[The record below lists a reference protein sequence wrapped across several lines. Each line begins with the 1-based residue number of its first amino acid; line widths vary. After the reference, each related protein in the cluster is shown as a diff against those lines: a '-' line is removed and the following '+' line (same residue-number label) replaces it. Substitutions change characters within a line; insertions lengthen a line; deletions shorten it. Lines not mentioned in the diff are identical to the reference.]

1 MTIKEYSDM
10 IDSQGG
16 HLEGLDLLYA
26 YLASEIFDYVSY
38 DDDLDIEMGKKLYK
52 TIDAILKKEQGKLI
66 ESDFYEDYI
75 VCLNI
80 MQLNCEKIN
89 WGTSIRFPWFEY
101 DEDGYW
107 DKEHYE
113 RMISTYN
120 SIKELLDN
128 EDTTD

>member
-26 YLASEIFDYVSY
+26 YLANDIFDYISY

-52 TIDAILKKEQGKLI
+52 TIDAILMEEQEKLI

-75 VCLNI
+75 MCLNI
-80 MQLNCEKIN
+80 MRFGCDKIN

-101 DEDGYW
+101 DEEGYW

-113 RMISTYN
+113 RMINTYN
-120 SIKELLDN
+120 SIKELLG
-128 EDTTD
+128 

>member
-26 YLASEIFDYVSY
+26 YLANDIFGYISY

-52 TIDAILKKEQGKLI
+52 TVDAILKTEQAKLI

-75 VCLNI
+75 MCLNI

-107 DKEHYE
+107 SKEHYLE
-113 RMISTYN
+113 MVKVHDI
-120 SIKELLDN
+120 IEELLND
-128 EDTTD
+128 D

>member
-16 HLEGLDLLYA
+16 HLEGLNLLYA
-26 YLASEIFDYVSY
+26 YLANDIFDYISY

-52 TIDAILKKEQGKLI
+52 TIDAILKKEQEKLI

-75 VCLNI
+75 VCLNL

-101 DEDGYW
+101 GEDGYW
-107 DKEHYE
+107 NEEDYLEMVKIHDEIE
-113 RMISTYN
+113 
-120 SIKELLDN
+120 ELLN
-128 EDTTD
+128 ANNK

>member
-26 YLASEIFDYVSY
+26 YLAHDIFDYTSY
-38 DDDLDIEMGKKLYK
+38 DDGLDIEMGKKLFR
-52 TIDAILKKEQGKLI
+52 TVDAILKKEQRCLVN
-66 ESDFYEDYI
+66 SDFYEDYI
-75 VCLNI
+75 MCLNI
-80 MQLNCEKIN
+80 MQLNCQKIN

-107 DKEHYE
+107 SKEDYDC
-113 RMISTYN
+113 MISTYN
-120 SIKELLDN
+120 SIVKLLKG
-128 EDTTD
+128 E

>member
-16 HLEGLDLLYA
+16 HLEGIDLLYA
-26 YLASEIFDYVSY
+26 YLANDIFDYISY

-52 TIDAILKKEQGKLI
+52 TIDAILKKEQEKLI
-66 ESDFYEDYI
+66 KSNFYEDYI
-75 VCLNI
+75 TCLNI
-80 MQLNCEKIN
+80 MRFNCEKIN

-107 DKEHYE
+107 SEEQYLEMVKIHDEIE
-113 RMISTYN
+113 
-120 SIKELLDN
+120 ELLKKG
-128 EDTTD
+128 E

>member
-26 YLASEIFDYVSY
+26 YLANDIFDYISY
-38 DDDLDIEMGKKLYK
+38 DDDLDIEMGKKL
-52 TIDAILKKEQGKLI
+52 LI

-75 VCLNI
+75 MCLNI
-80 MQLNCEKIN
+80 MRFNCDKIT

-101 DEDGYW
+101 DDEGYW
-107 DKEHYE
+107 SKEDYLGMVKIHDKIE
-113 RMISTYN
+113 
-120 SIKELLDN
+120 ELLKDKWK
-128 EDTTD
+128 DLFYIWILYFVFQTY

>member
-1 MTIKEYSDM
+1 MTVKEYSDM

-16 HLEGLDLLYA
+16 HLEGLDLLCA

-52 TIDAILKKEQGKLI
+52 TVDAILKKEQGKLV

-80 MQLNCEKIN
+80 MQLNCEKIS

-101 DEDGYW
+101 DEEGYW
-107 DKEHYE
+107 SKEDYLEMVKIHDE
-113 RMISTYN
+113 IEE
-120 SIKELLDN
+120 ILN
-128 EDTTD
+128 EQSRT